1 MKHFILF
8 FTVAFG
14 AFTAFN
20 GYAAVSK
27 CSKTNLARCLDSA
40 CAINASMN
48 PAARCQYCGTSGAG
62 EPPSQKGLNNI
73 TAGQSTKF
81 AISEKDLK
89 NAPSDPGKRYIW
101 ATSECIK
108 KLPDCTPDDAS
119 TAYDKLIEQS
129 CKAAGVT
136 MQITNAATKLNTK
149 KTKNNCNTTF
159 TECLDKKCG
168 TAYASCEQDADFDR
182 SVAECGVEAGG
193 CEEYMAEFRKTA
205 AAARTNA
212 MNNRENLVKTIA
224 ETYKKTR
231 ETKLANIRTGCTKGT
246 AADACIKN
254 VCENNMRGKC
264 KEATEKSMAK
274 QLCKFYEN
282 ACTVLK

>member
-1 MKHFILF
+1 MMRFILL
-8 FTVAFG
+8 FTAAFG

-20 GYAAVSK
+20 GYAATSK

-62 EPPSQKGLNNI
+62 EPPSQKGLSNV
-73 TAGQSTKF
+73 TVGQSTKY
-81 AISEKDLK
+81 AISDKDLK

-101 ATSECIK
+101 ATTECIK
-108 KLPDCTPDDAS
+108 KLPDCSPDDAS
-119 TAYDKLIEQS
+119 AAYDKLIEQS
-129 CKAAGVT
+129 CKAAGVS

-149 KTKNNCNTTF
+149 KTKNSCNTTF

-168 TAYASCEQDADFDR
+168 TAYDSCEKDADFDR
-182 SVAECGVEAGG
+182 SVAECGAEASG
-193 CEEYMAEFRKTA
+193 CEEYMADFKKTA
-205 AAARTNA
+205 AAARTSA
-212 MNNRENLVKTIA
+212 MNNRESLVQAIA
-224 ETYKKTR
+224 EGYKKTR
-231 ETKLANIRTGCTKGT
+231 DTKLANIKTGCTKGT
-246 AADACIKN
+246 AADACIEN
-254 VCENNMRGKC
+254 VCATNMRGKC
-264 KEATEKSMAK
+264 KEAAEKSMAK